1 MLLNL
6 KGKIFLWSL
15 VKLLMGTCKRWKAFY
30 KSQLPSDGYLFK
42 GKSKIRVASIGRFM
56 VFTLKWLFYW
66 KNVSS
71 QWLLLCDS
79 LISSY
84 DCRKMSVFGFFM
96 ARILP
101 NSYWIRKDTPYL
113 SVFSP
118 NARKFGPEKFRIRT
132 LFTPCISWIFLYYK
146 ISCCIGC
153 HQLSPGQYFAQVIWE
168 VRNIKSLQDYNKA
181 TKNLLILYRIWL
193 VSK

>member
-42 GKSKIRVASIGRFM
+42 GKSKIRVASIGHFM

-96 ARILP
+96 VRILP

-132 LFTPCISWIFLYYK
+132 LHALYKLDIFILQNK
-146 ISCCIGC
+146 LL
-153 HQLSPGQYFAQVIWE
+153 HWLSSTESRTIFCAGYMG
-168 VRNIKSLQDYNKA
+168 S
-181 TKNLLILYRIWL
+181 
-193 VSK
+193 